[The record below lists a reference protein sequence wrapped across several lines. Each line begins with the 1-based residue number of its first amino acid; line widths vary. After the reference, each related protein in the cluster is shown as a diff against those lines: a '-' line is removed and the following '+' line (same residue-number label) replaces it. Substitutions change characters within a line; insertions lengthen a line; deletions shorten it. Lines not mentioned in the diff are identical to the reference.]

1 MRLMSYTPRRAME
14 AMNSAFLKLPKPVVR
29 DLLAKK
35 RSLFVKHGMTMFT
48 EKGQPRVIDVQL
60 RPWVISAAQR
70 AFFLEKCLILRS
82 ALSRIMPLYLNNPKV
97 RQVVPLDPEEHEWFM
112 AANARGLQQPQAVI
126 DRLDSTATFARP
138 DWRENFWFLEP
149 NSVGIG
155 GIHYIPA
162 ARTLT
167 ADWVLPA
174 LKPLLPDLCLIPP
187 DDVRM
192 LLLKVFARH
201 AKAIGRKLRRVVL
214 IEDQSELGGT
224 HEFPAVAEYLRRQ
237 GLSAFAVDPRDL
249 VVRKGEVTARGKPVD
264 ILYRDSEI
272 TEMLEMVDGM
282 GRGRPKL
289 AGIREAF
296 LRNQVVSSIAGEFD
310 HKSGWELFTNPEFTR
325 HFTLT
330 QRRLFKA
337 HVLWTRLLWERS
349 TTDSNGRTV
358 DLTTFCRRNRTRLVL
373 KPNRAYGGEGVI
385 FGHLVSQSVWE
396 RGLERALKKPF
407 THVIQQAARVYAEP
421 FPVARPDGTVRLEP
435 LYAVTGF
442 AATADGLAVL
452 GRSSFESVVNVSRKG
467 GLIAVWQL
475 A

>member
-1 MRLMSYTPRRAME
+1 MQYTPARAME
-14 AMNSAFLKLPKPVVR
+14 AMNAAFLRMPKPVVR
-29 DLLAKK
+29 NLLAKK
-35 RSLFVKHGMTMFT
+35 RALSVKNGMTMFT

-70 AFFLEKCLILRS
+70 AFFHEKCLILRS
-82 ALSRIMPLYLNNPKV
+82 ALARIMPLYLSDPKV

-112 AANARGLQQPQAVI
+112 AANARGLQRPQAVI

-138 DWRENFWFLEP
+138 DWRGNFWFLEP

-155 GIHYIPA
+155 GVHYIPA
-162 ARTLT
+162 ARALT
-167 ADWVLPA
+167 AEWALPW
-174 LKPLLPDLCLIPP
+174 LKPLLPDLQLSQP
-187 DDVRM
+187 DDIRA

-214 IEDQSELGGT
+214 IEDQSEPGGT
-224 HEFPAVAEYLRRQ
+224 HEFPSVAGYLRRQ
-237 GLSAFAVDPRDL
+237 GLSAFTVDPRDL
-249 VVRKGEVTARGKPVD
+249 VIRKGEVTAQGKPVD

-272 TEMLEMVDGM
+272 TEMLEMVDG
-282 GRGRPKL
+282 GEGGKKKL

-296 LRNQVVSSIAGEFD
+296 IRNQVVSSIAGEFD
-310 HKSGWELFTNPEFTR
+310 HKSGWELFTNPEFAGY
-325 HFTLT
+325 FTLT

-349 TTDSNGRTV
+349 TTDPNGRAV
-358 DLTTFCRRNRTRLVL
+358 DLTTFCRRNRARLVL

-385 FGHLVSQSVWE
+385 FGHQVSQPVWE

-407 THVIQQAARVYAEP
+407 THVIQKAARVHAEP
-421 FPVARPDGTVRLEP
+421 FPVAQPDGTVRLEP
-435 LYAVTGF
+435 FYAVSGF
-442 AATADGLAVL
+442 AATAGGLAVL

-467 GLIAVWQL
+467 GLIALWQL
-475 A
+475 